1 VHEYPPRHTHPLP
14 TLARVSSVSTP
25 LVAHPSIYSFI
36 SAGLVAGKLDQRQS
50 CLQVHD
56 VASRDVR
63 PSDTRALAD
72 ALGNW

>member
-1 VHEYPPRHTHPLP
+1 MTEPAVACMGFL
-14 TLARVSSVSTP
+14 LSV
-25 LVAHPSIYSFI
+25 IYWSFVLCCCC
-36 SAGLVAGKLDQRQS
+36 SLDTFAGLVAGKLDQRQS

-63 PSDTRALAD
+63 PADTRGLAD